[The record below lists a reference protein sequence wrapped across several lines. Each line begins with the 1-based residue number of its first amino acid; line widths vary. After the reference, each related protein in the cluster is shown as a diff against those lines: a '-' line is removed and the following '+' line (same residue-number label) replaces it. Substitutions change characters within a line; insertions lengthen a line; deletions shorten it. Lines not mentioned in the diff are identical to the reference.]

1 MALVWAAGKLAA
13 GYGVGAAGAAAA
25 AADLEATRVGGGA
38 KNDDLATPKAD

>member
-13 GYGVGAAGAAAA
+13 GYGVGAAGAA